1 MDTEKSIYI
10 KKKKKGYETLKKRKK
25 IRKRVL
31 EQCRGIQEEIH
42 QYERWVKERVFNTG
56 EITRVGG
63 KARSK
68 SIDLRCSDAT
78 RDYHLLISAVGE
90 TVIITPESRIRSQGG
105 KNVIREVFNLLFP
118 GCERRISKNTAISIR
133 KFTTED
139 YLILETSSLSR

>member
-1 MDTEKSIYI
+1 MQASFYDNVYDLGEKFLDIRKLFEHLSPRYGTEKSLNEIARI
-10 KKKKKGYETLKKRKK
+10 LDEKKKKKKKGYETLKGEK

-42 QYERWVKERVFNTG
+42 QYERWVKERVFNAG

-90 TVIITPESRIRSQGG
+90 TVIITPESRIRSQGE
-105 KNVIREVFNLLFP
+105 K
-118 GCERRISKNTAISIR
+118 KM
-133 KFTTED
+133 
-139 YLILETSSLSR
+139 